1 VARTRKIKGTFC
13 EQSQGTKA
21 AFDRRS
27 FRYKKSGKAWLLVGC
42 PKGKWNAKSK
52 RCRVGTRAYK
62 FLAPSHGKRCAVGA
76 RRLNK

>member
-1 VARTRKIKGTFC
+1 MARTRKIKGTFC
-13 EQSQGTKA
+13 EQSQGA
-21 AFDRRS
+21 ESAFDRRS

-42 PKGKWNAKSK
+42 PKGEWNAKSK